1 MKVIIF
7 RELKA
12 NRKSLLIWMFGMF
25 VMVGLG
31 AMEYPTLVERAD
43 SIGPML
49 EMMPRIMRVIFGM
62 DIVPV
67 TTPLGYYVCLFLWYC
82 IVAFMH
88 AAVLGATIIA
98 KEERDR
104 TSEFL
109 FTKPYS
115 RNVIITGKLIA
126 AALNVMAMALI
137 TWVLNL
143 ITIFP
148 QIQGE
153 NILPEISITIL
164 GMFFGQLLF
173 LSVGILLSGVCKHHG
188 RALSLSIS
196 FVLFAYVLS
205 VAIEFSGKI
214 NFLSVLTPFQYF
226 SAPYIVENGINM
238 IFLLLA
244 FAFIGVFTFM
254 NFKFYGRRELH
265 N

>member
-1 MKVIIF
+1 MKVIIL

-12 NRKSLLIWMFGMF
+12 NRKSLLIWMAGML

-31 AMEYPTLVERAD
+31 AMEYPTLVKNAE
-43 SIGPML
+43 SIAPM
-49 EMMPRIMRVIFGM
+49 MDMFPRIMRVIFGM

-67 TTPLGYYVCLFLWYC
+67 TTPLGYYVCLYLWYC

-88 AAVLGATIIA
+88 SAVLGATIIA

-115 RNVIITGKLIA
+115 RDTFIAAKLIA
-126 AALNVMAMALI
+126 AVLNVAVITLT

-143 ITIFP
+143 ITIVP
-148 QIQGE
+148 QIQGVD
-153 NILPEISITIL
+153 ILPEINITIL
-164 GMFFGQLLF
+164 GMFFAQLIF
-173 LSVGILLSGVCKHHG
+173 LSVGLLFSGICKHHG
-188 RALSLSIS
+188 KALTLSIS

-205 VAIEFSGKI
+205 VIIEFSGNI

-226 SAPYIVENGINM
+226 FAPIMVYKGIDLPY
-238 IFLLLA
+238 FLLSVIL
-244 FAFIGVFTFM
+244 IGAFTFVT
-254 NFKFYGRRELH
+254 FKSYRRRELH